1 MPIRVFLLG
10 LAVLVW
16 TGFGSE
22 PFLRAAAVSPSPQS
36 GAGKAVIPQN
46 AAIEGEQ
53 ANPIRG
59 HGRLLLVLPFEN
71 NSTQPN
77 LDWIR
82 DAVPEILNR
91 RLASAGFMPI
101 GRDDRLYALD
111 HLGLPQSF
119 RPSRASAIRLAQTLD
134 ANYVIVGSFSVD
146 GSRFSA
152 IAQILDI
159 DKLHLSEPIEE
170 QADMTHLLDVLSSLS
185 WRLAKRID
193 PQFAVAQSSF
203 IAADPDLNLAAFENY
218 VRGLIETNSNLR
230 IRRLKEA
237 VRLDPAYTPA
247 LFALGKAYFANQQY
261 ELAATTFG
269 LLPKD
274 APSAREADF
283 YRGLAYL
290 YIGSYV
296 KAEDAFA
303 FVSREL
309 PLPEVVNN
317 QGVAASRRNKDASA
331 LFQQAVAAD
340 PGDPD
345 YQFNLSLALSRKNDI
360 PGAERAIEQTLKLRP
375 QDEEA
380 RAFAAK
386 LHARAQHSS
395 NDQTNAASANARA
408 NVAYAPAANDDAAPL
423 ERVKRT
429 FNEASFRQAAFEI
442 EQVEAMRLATL
453 PPAKHAAAL
462 AEAGTHFLYQG
473 LILEAEREFQ
483 AALQIDSGNAS
494 AHAGMAMVRER
505 ESDADTARTEAE
517 ASLKL
522 QPNVAAYLVLARLD
536 MALNQNSAAAG
547 ELSRALQM
555 EPENSVARGLRQQLE
570 ARGQQ
575 VP

>member
-1 MPIRVFLLG
+1 VSSRLPIRVFLLG

-16 TGFGSE
+16 TGIGSE
-22 PFLRAAAVSPSPQS
+22 PSVRAAAVSPSSQS
-36 GAGKAVIPQN
+36 GAGIAVIPQN
-46 AAIEGEQ
+46 AAVEGEA
-53 ANPIRG
+53 ANPDAG

-111 HLGLPQSF
+111 HLGLPESF

-152 IAQILDI
+152 IAQILNI

-203 IAADPDLNLAAFENY
+203 VAADPNLNLAAFENY
-218 VRGLIETNSNLR
+218 VRGLIETTADLR

-237 VRLDPAYTPA
+237 VRLDPTFNPA
-247 LFALGKAYFANQQY
+247 LFALGRAYYANQQY
-261 ELAATTFG
+261 ELAANTFG

-274 APSAREADF
+274 ASSAREADF

-303 FVSREL
+303 FVSQEL

-317 QGVAASRRNKDASA
+317 QGVAASRRDKDATA
-331 LFQQAVAAD
+331 LFEQAVAAD
-340 PGDPD
+340 PDDPD

-386 LHARAQHSS
+386 LHARAQH
-395 NDQTNAASANARA
+395 
-408 NVAYAPAANDDAAPL
+408 VAYAPPSNDDAAPL

-462 AEAGTHFLYQG
+462 ADAGTHFLYQG

-483 AALQIDSGNAS
+483 AALQTDSANAA

-522 QPNVAAYLVLARLD
+522 QPNVAAYLVLTRLD
-536 MALNQNSAAAG
+536 MALNQNSVAAG